1 MAGEHRRIPC
11 KLTVSHLCS
20 ALLSHGTA
28 LMAAHLPLLIASHGR
43 PGCESRPYLGP
54 HYPSQ
59 QLAVAAELHPNRP
72 PPASTRGKLALAAPS
87 YTTDCGAAA
96 SGVCYPCDGP
106 FLANRAQSHRQ
117 TLALSAYMSPTY
129 CTYCVHAAAAAAV
142 GAWRNRFEDCGTHT

>member
-11 KLTVSHLCS
+11 ELT
-20 ALLSHGTA
+20 LLSHGPA
-28 LMAAHLPLLIASHGR
+28 LMAAPHASHGR

-54 HYPSQ
+54 HYPSQQ

-96 SGVCYPCDGP
+96 SGVCHPCDGP

-117 TLALSAYMSPTY
+117 TLAALSSYMSPTY
-129 CTYCVHAAAAAAV
+129 CTYCVHAAAGAA
-142 GAWRNRFEDCGTHT
+142 GAWSNRFEDCGTYT